1 MMKSIRFDILA
12 RLVSTTGSRRQALR
26 VVVGLCLGT
35 SVAHTSDLSPAAA
48 QGSDCRVATSR
59 CRRNDQCCSQEC
71 QKRRGRKRGKCT
83 SLGTLAANC
92 TLPPAIC
99 ADQNALP
106 RCQVNGTNGT
116 CFPTLAGEVICAD
129 SLQCNTNPASPPVCS
144 TDQECIDGGYGANS
158 RCVAPCAGSVC
169 IGERACATYA
179 GEG

>member
-12 RLVSTTGSRRQALR
+12 RLVSTIGSRRQALR
-26 VVVGLCLGT
+26 VLVGLCLGT

-59 CRRNDQCCSQEC
+59 CRRDDQCCSQVC

-92 TLPPAIC
+92 TPPPATC
-99 ADQNALP
+99 TDQNVLP

-116 CFPTLAGEVICAD
+116 CFPTADACQLLGLSAGTGAD
-129 SLQCNTNPASPPVCS
+129 MIYGPDGKTYHLQVDKIKRVTSSKPPV
-144 TDQECIDGGYGANS
+144 
-158 RCVAPCAGSVC
+158 
-169 IGERACATYA
+169 
-179 GEG
+179 